1 MVTMYLVDVNSQKR
15 EEEAIHRL
23 LKIPFIAEQFFWSLG
38 LNPVFSWY
46 LLRIRQNRIVSSLR
60 GDVDILAG
68 KLSWKD
74 PKEFESLVAAEAK
87 DRPNI
92 HSSWHYDLAARK
104 LAGSGGIKWP
114 PATHYVVGIEAKC
127 SYLLPHANSIS
138 KDTIKSQKSG
148 KVRKIRKQIESLLE
162 MGFNKVALLDI
173 IANPPA
179 SGPDGQAWLM
189 ALNIATTSEDE
200 MSTVFSERLPA
211 NSPAGHWVW
220 SIGSVIGGDESMRGA
235 GAPVELRIAQ
245 ENPFLHVNSGI
256 QSRRQEMER
265 NLSAILANLPSPRT
279 LLASFV
285 DCRTCG
291 KIHRVED
298 ACNNT

>member
-1 MVTMYLVDVNSQKR
+1 MVTMYLVDVDSQKR
-15 EEEAIHRL
+15 EKEAVHRV
-23 LKIPFIAEQFFWSLG
+23 LKIPFIAEQFFLSLG
-38 LNPVFSWY
+38 LNPYLSWY
-46 LLRIRQNRIVSSLR
+46 LLRIRQKRIVSSLL

-92 HSSWHYDLAARK
+92 DPSWHFDFAARK
-104 LAGSGGIKWP
+104 LADLGGIKWP
-114 PATHYVVGIEAKC
+114 PATDYLVGIEAKC
-127 SYLLPHANSIS
+127 AYLLPHADSIS
-138 KDTIKSQKSG
+138 KDTIKSQKLG
-148 KVRKIRKQIESLLE
+148 KVHKIRKQIKSLLE

-179 SGPDGQAWLM
+179 SGPDGQAWLT
-189 ALNIATTSEDE
+189 ALNIATRSEDE

-245 ENPFLHVNSGI
+245 ENPFLQVNFEI
-256 QSRRQEMER
+256 QSRRHEMER

-279 LLASFV
+279 FLTSFV
-285 DCRTCG
+285 DCETCRR
-291 KIHRVED
+291 IHRMDVV
-298 ACNNT
+298 CNNT

>member
-1 MVTMYLVDVNSQKR
+1 MVTRYLVDIPER
-15 EEEAIHRL
+15 EIEAVHRL
-23 LKIPFIAEQFFWSLG
+23 LKMPIIAEQFFWSLG
-38 LNPVFSWY
+38 VNPVFSWY
-46 LLRIRQNRIVSSLR
+46 LLQIRKDRIVSSLP

-92 HSSWHYDLAARK
+92 DPSWHFDFAARK
-104 LAGSGGIKWP
+104 LADLGGIKWP
-114 PATHYVVGIEAKC
+114 PATDYLVGIEAKC
-127 SYLLPHANSIS
+127 AYLLPHANSIS
-138 KDTIKSQKSG
+138 KDTIKSKKSSPG
-148 KVRKIRKQIESLLE
+148 KVRKIRKQIENLLE

-189 ALNIATTSEDE
+189 ALDIASTSEDE

-235 GAPVELRIAQ
+235 GAPVQLRIAQ
-245 ENPFLHVNSGI
+245 ENPFLQVNSEI

-265 NLSAILANLPSPRT
+265 NLSTILGNLPLPCAFPVI
-279 LLASFV
+279 LV
-285 DCRTCG
+285 DCRICG
-291 KIHRVED
+291 RIHRMDVV
-298 ACNNT
+298 CNNT